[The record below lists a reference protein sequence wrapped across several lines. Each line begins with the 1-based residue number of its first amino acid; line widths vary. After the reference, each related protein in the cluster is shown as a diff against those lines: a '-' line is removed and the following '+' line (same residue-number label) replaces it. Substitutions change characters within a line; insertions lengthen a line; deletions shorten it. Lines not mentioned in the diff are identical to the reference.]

1 MSGDRRLGG
10 ASQPAVAAAH
20 RVALLGSRNALA
32 SLRRRVAL
40 SGREVVLELD
50 LGVAGGD
57 AGDRLGSLAGLAAG
71 DRGEIDELVVL
82 RAADAFSSVEELLAG
97 LKALDALGIRFESLE
112 EPWLTLRGSAATA
125 VDGMGALTA
134 ALGSRAAHFL
144 DLSIER
150 LEADNRASVE
160 QGRRKAMQGEVGK
173 VVAQLLLLAPYAVAV
188 GIVSQAVL
196 HAAILDP
203 DLLLRRLRDLVSG
216 STAVSGGVTGAIP
229 DALRG
234 VFFSAISA
242 LVLLVFRGTSI
253 GLRAE
258 LGGALFMGLV
268 TLSVYGLSAGFGT
281 GIIGSL
287 VALPGLVLAVVVTFE
302 FTHMVLRI
310 TSTPGAAE
318 AVPATA
324 RGIFERLRRRLND
337 LVTRARPTGSTALAA
352 TFVAIPLLVVL
363 VSLAAAATNGGWL
376 FWPARIA
383 LFALAGWSAW
393 ACLATPGAVRIP
405 LWSML
410 GWAALLLLLSAAT
423 VVTAMFA
430 VVIVLVLAC
439 SVFELVFRHAS
450 EDAAATVLV

>member
-1 MSGDRRLGG
+1 M
-10 ASQPAVAAAH
+10 
-20 RVALLGSRNALA
+20 ALLGSRNALA
-32 SLRRRVAL
+32 SLRHRVAL
-40 SGREVVLELD
+40 DGREVVLEFD
-50 LGVAGGD
+50 PGD
-57 AGDRLGSLAGLAAG
+57 AEEGSGGPMGAIAGLAAG
-71 DRGEIDELVVL
+71 DVGEIDELVVL
-82 RAADAFSSVEELLAG
+82 RAADAFSSLEELLAA
-97 LKALDALGIRFESLE
+97 LKVLDARGIGFESLE
-112 EPWLTLRGSAATA
+112 EPWLALRGTSAPPA
-125 VDGMGALTA
+125 DGMGALTA

-160 QGRRKAMQGEVGK
+160 QGRREAIQAEVGK
-173 VVAQLLLLAPYAVAV
+173 VVAQLLVLAPYAVAV

-216 STAVSGGVTGAIP
+216 STAVSGAVTGAIP

-234 VFFSAISA
+234 VFFSAISS

-310 TSTPGAAE
+310 TSSSETVEAA
-318 AVPATA
+318 PATG
-324 RGIFERLRRRLND
+324 RGIFARVRRLLGD
-337 LVTRARPTGSTALAA
+337 LGRRAHPTRSRSVAA
-352 TFVAIPLLVVL
+352 AFVAIPLLAVAVFL
-363 VSLAAAATNGGWL
+363 GAAATNPTNGGWL

-423 VVTAMFA
+423 AVTAGFA
-430 VVIVLVLAC
+430 VVIVLLLAGTL
-439 SVFELVFRHAS
+439 FELVFRHAGR
-450 EDAAATVLV
+450 AAATVPA

>member
-1 MSGDRRLGG
+1 MSGDRRLR
-10 ASQPAVAAAH
+10 AESQPAVAAAH
-20 RVALLGSRNALA
+20 RVALLSSRNALA
-32 SLRRRVAL
+32 SLRHRVAL
-40 SGREVVLELD
+40 SGREIVLELD
-50 LGVAGGD
+50 LGVARGD
-57 AGDRLGSLAGLAAG
+57 AGDHLGALAVLGAG
-71 DRGEIDELVVL
+71 DRGHVDELVVL
-82 RAADAFSSVEELLAG
+82 RAVDAFSSLEELLAG
-97 LKALDALGIRFESLE
+97 LKALDALGIGFESLE
-112 EPWLTLRGSAATA
+112 EPWLTLRGPVATA
-125 VDGMGALTA
+125 ADGMGALTA

-144 DLSIER
+144 DLSIDR

-160 QGRRKAMQGEVGK
+160 QGRRKAMQVEVGK
-173 VVAQLLLLAPYAVAV
+173 VAAQLLVLAPYAVAV

-203 DLLLRRLRDLVSG
+203 DLLLRRMRDLVSG
-216 STAVSGGVTGAIP
+216 STAVGGQVTGAIP

-268 TLSVYGLSAGFGT
+268 TLSIYGLSAGFGT

-310 TSTPGAAE
+310 TSTPGATE
-318 AVPATA
+318 TEPATA
-324 RGIFERLRRRLND
+324 RGILGRLRRRLID
-337 LVTRARPTGSTALAA
+337 LATRARPTGSAALAA

-363 VSLAAAATNGGWL
+363 VSLPAAAINGGWL

-383 LFALAGWSAW
+383 LFALAGWSVW
-393 ACLATPGAVRIP
+393 ACLATPATVRIP

-410 GWAALLLLLSAAT
+410 VWATLLLALSAAT
-423 VVTAMFA
+423 MVTAIFA
-430 VVIVLVLAC
+430 IVIVLLLAC
-439 SVFELVFRHAS
+439 SVFELIFWHGS
-450 EDAAATVLV
+450 EDAAETLLV